1 MSFKVMLAI
10 HHNHHGATLVLQDQI
25 FIQKSVVSKASG
37 HPGAKPAGRHF
48 CIIQTKFVQI
58 EFD

>member
-1 MSFKVMLAI
+1 MLAI